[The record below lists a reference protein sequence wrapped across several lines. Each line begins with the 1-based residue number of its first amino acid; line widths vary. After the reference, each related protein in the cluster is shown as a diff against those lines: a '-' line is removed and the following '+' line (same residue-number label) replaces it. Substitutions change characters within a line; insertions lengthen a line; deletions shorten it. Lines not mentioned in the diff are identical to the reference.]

1 VDLHALDPT
10 RINPDEDMVQQAW
23 HFRDERW
30 VSIDPAL
37 LDPATLQEQ
46 PGGERPLSYW
56 AETTPG
62 SDSPGGCRTIPRG
75 GADRLRGTIRPEAL
89 EEVSWPP
96 REDDP

>member
-30 VSIDPAL
+30 VSIDPPL
-37 LDPATLQEQ
+37 LDPATWQEK
-46 PGGERPLSYW
+46 PGGERTLSYW
-56 AETTPG
+56 ADTTPG
-62 SDSPGGCRTIPRG
+62 LPHDPSRR
-75 GADRLRGTIRPEAL
+75 ADRLRGTIRPEAL

-96 REDDP
+96 REDHP

>member
-62 SDSPGGCRTIPRG
+62 SDSPGGLPHDPSRRG
-75 GADRLRGTIRPEAL
+75 GSLTRN
-89 EEVSWPP
+89 
-96 REDDP
+96 DPTRST